1 MWNDEIIDVI
11 FDRFFF
17 FFDFLLPTVG
27 ESNSGKAPKLVARH
41 IPGPS
46 AQLDALGNRAST
58 AASEISRAHQLA
70 VERGEN
76 LSKLED
82 RTARMMTEAEQF
94 SNNARELLM
103 KNKDKRWYQL

>member
-1 MWNDEIIDVI
+1 MRATFCFGRTRSDAA
-11 FDRFFF
+11 
-17 FFDFLLPTVG
+17 VG
-27 ESNSGKAPKLVARH
+27 ESASGKAPKLVARH

-46 AQLDALGNRAST
+46 AQLDAMGNRAST
-58 AASEISRAHQLA
+58 AAGEISRAHQLA
-70 VERGEN
+70 VERGEK
-76 LSKLED
+76 LSNLED